1 MYSDG
6 ADDEI
11 HQQATWQHAK
21 VQCISAEHRNGP
33 LLPDRRENYSDE
45 DDHGDAQEE
54 GFMHLLVLAKLA
66 RYCSGGPLISRTL
79 GMLILSPRGLAVYL
93 ESADTNQPIDYP
105 THELKFVVPYVKS
118 VDVFVNLLQI
128 ISKKFVFDV

>member
-1 MYSDG
+1 
-6 ADDEI
+6 
-11 HQQATWQHAK
+11 
-21 VQCISAEHRNGP
+21 
-33 LLPDRRENYSDE
+33 
-45 DDHGDAQEE
+45 
-54 GFMHLLVLAKLA
+54 
-66 RYCSGGPLISRTL
+66 
-79 GMLILSPRGLAVYL
+79 MLILPPARGLAVYL

>member
-11 HQQATWQHAK
+11 HQQATWQHAE

-45 DDHGDAQEE
+45 DDHDD
-54 GFMHLLVLAKLA
+54 
-66 RYCSGGPLISRTL
+66 
-79 GMLILSPRGLAVYL
+79 
-93 ESADTNQPIDYP
+93 ADTNQPIDYP

-118 VDVFVNLLQI
+118 VDVCQFTANYFEKIRV
-128 ISKKFVFDV
+128 